1 MEDPGPGI
9 RNSRLESGTKNPS
22 MTQVREGEGRH
33 REVKTRQCKP
43 VQSVQGRKIEN
54 LHLVR
59 RRGVF
64 TISSNEKTGDQAR
77 KNNKR

>member
-43 VQSVQGRKIEN
+43 VQKIEN